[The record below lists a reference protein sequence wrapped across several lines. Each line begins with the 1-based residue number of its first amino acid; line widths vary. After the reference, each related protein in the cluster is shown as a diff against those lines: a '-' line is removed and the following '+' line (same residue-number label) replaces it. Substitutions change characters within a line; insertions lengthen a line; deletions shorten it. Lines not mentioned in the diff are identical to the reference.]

1 MRNPRP
7 WIIQRRLAEAAQ
19 KLLAKIYVWLQITV
33 FTENDERRLARIGED
48 SILNQTKQPIG
59 QIGRK
64 ISVET
69 QTAFPGLYPHPPDML
84 NPFIHGNRPC
94 NERKSRTVTILVPA

>member
-33 FTENDERRLARIGED
+33 FTENDERRLARIGEN

-69 QTAFPGLYPHPPDML
+69 QTAPSRACTRIRLTCSIRLFMATAHAVRE
-84 NPFIHGNRPC
+84 NREP
-94 NERKSRTVTILVPA
+94 